1 MSTGHKNKD
10 YYSGYTP
17 ISFSRLG
24 ELGQRVDMAFCN
36 LQLLDA
42 AVFWMTN
49 VERIKHGLKEF
60 RFHYKLRQMATLHSE
75 QMRKHG
81 FFSHENPYEARYKT
95 LDDRLDALKDNT
107 FDGFMT
113 YGENIAQYPTLNGP
127 NSFTVQFI
135 KGIPRFFAPDGCEIL
150 YCTCLEYAQKVVDG
164 WMLSPG
170 HRANILNPKF
180 EYLGCGGAGFEQKG
194 NSVSLLYFNL
204 TQNFGGVVMPV
215 YFLRTSHGVIP
226 LEVGRCFTEPQ
237 VSVGLSGANVKV
249 GEVIEKNGEVGIR
262 NLSSYTWT
270 VQLIDGSVRQIVPGK
285 GMPAQA
291 GWKIKFSNNSQ
302 WVEIVKHI

>member
-1 MSTGHKNKD
+1 MSTGPKNKD
-10 YYSGYTP
+10 YYSGYTLN
-17 ISFSRLG
+17 SFSELK
-24 ELGQRVDMAFCN
+24 ELGQRVDVAFCN

-75 QMRKHG
+75 QMRNHG
-81 FFSHENPYEARYKT
+81 FFSHDNPYEARYKT
-95 LDDRLDALKDNT
+95 LDDRLDALQDNT

-127 NSFTVQFI
+127 NTFTIQFL
-135 KGIPRFFAPDGCEIL
+135 GGTLHFYTPDGREML

-164 WMLSPG
+164 WMHSPG

-180 EYLGCGGAGFEQKG
+180 EYLGCGCAGFEQTG
-194 NSVSLLYFNL
+194 DCVPMLYYNL
-204 TQNFGGVVMPV
+204 TQNFGGGLRPV
-215 YFLRTSHGVIP
+215 NSLKTSRGTIP
-226 LEVGRCFTEPQ
+226 LEVGRYFTELQ
-237 VSVGLSGANVKV
+237 VSAGVFSASKKV

-270 VQLIDGSVRQIVPGK
+270 VQLTDGTLRQVVPSK
-285 GMPAQA
+285 GMPVQT
-291 GWKIKFSNNSQ
+291 GLKIKFGDSSGYA
-302 WVEIVKHI
+302 EIL